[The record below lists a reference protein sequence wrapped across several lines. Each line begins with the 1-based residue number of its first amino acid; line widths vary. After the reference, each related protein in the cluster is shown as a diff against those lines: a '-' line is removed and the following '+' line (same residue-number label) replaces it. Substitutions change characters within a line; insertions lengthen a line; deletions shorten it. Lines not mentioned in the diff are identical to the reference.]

1 MKSHFGLWVISNK
14 IITRGRATDADGK
27 PTNRV
32 EERIRFR
39 RRCIAK
45 VEELKREASRRQDS
59 LDTEAASFM
68 LKEGEVLEP
77 ATQGGLRQQQ
87 VETLSTEEEEVNRP
101 PASRPG
107 SPLHPAPKKDKPQDD
122 DSLPKSPRRCWWPAC
137 LEPAE
142 YECKFCHK

>member
-1 MKSHFGLWVISNK
+1 M
-14 IITRGRATDADGK
+14 
-27 PTNRV
+27 

-39 RRCIAK
+39 RRIRAK
-45 VEELKREASRRQDS
+45 VEELKREDSRRQDS

-68 LKEGEVLEP
+68 LKEGEMLGPAIHGDLE
-77 ATQGGLRQQQ
+77 QQQ
-87 VETLSTEEEEVNRP
+87 VETLSTEEEAVNQP

-107 SPLHPAPKKDKPQDD
+107 SPPHPTPKKEKPQDD
-122 DSLPKSPRRCWWPAC
+122 DSLRRCWWPAC

>member
-1 MKSHFGLWVISNK
+1 MWVISNK

-32 EERIRFR
+32 QERIRFR
-39 RRCIAK
+39 RRIRAK
-45 VEELKREASRRQDS
+45 VEELKREDSRRQDS

-68 LKEGEVLEP
+68 LKEGEMLGP
-77 ATQGGLRQQQ
+77 AIHGGLEQQQ
-87 VETLSTEEEEVNRP
+87 VETLSTEEEAVNQP

-107 SPLHPAPKKDKPQDD
+107 SPPHPTPKKDKPQDD
-122 DSLPKSPRRCWWPAC
+122 DSLSQKCWVQAC
-137 LEPAE
+137 LKQGE

>member
-68 LKEGEVLEP
+68 LKEGEMLGP
-77 ATQGGLRQQQ
+77 GIHGGLEQQQ
-87 VETLSTEEEEVNRP
+87 VETLSTEEEAVNRS

-107 SPLHPAPKKDKPQDD
+107 SPPHPTPKKDKPQDD
-122 DSLPKSPRRCWWPAC
+122 DSLSKSPCWVQAC
-137 LEPAE
+137 LKEGE

>member
-1 MKSHFGLWVISNK
+1 MVCGHIKQK
-14 IITRGRATDADGK
+14 ITRGRATDADGK

-39 RRCIAK
+39 RRIRAK
-45 VEELKREASRRQDS
+45 VEELKREDSRRQDS

-68 LKEGEVLEP
+68 LKEGEMLGPAIHGDLE
-77 ATQGGLRQQQ
+77 QQQ
-87 VETLSTEEEEVNRP
+87 VETLSTEEAVNQP

-107 SPLHPAPKKDKPQDD
+107 SPPHPTPKEKPQDD
-122 DSLPKSPRRCWWPAC
+122 DSSRRCWWPAC

>member
-1 MKSHFGLWVISNK
+1 MIYNIWRTSHILVCGHIK
-14 IITRGRATDADGK
+14 QKITRGRATDADGK

-39 RRCIAK
+39 RRIHAK
-45 VEELKREASRRQDS
+45 VEELKREDSRRQDS

-68 LKEGEVLEP
+68 LKEGEMLGPAIHGDLE
-77 ATQGGLRQQQ
+77 QQQ
-87 VETLSTEEEEVNRP
+87 VETLSTEEP

-107 SPLHPAPKKDKPQDD
+107 SPPHPTPKKDKPQDD
-122 DSLPKSPRRCWWPAC
+122 DSLSQKCWVQAC
-137 LEPAE
+137 LKQGE

>member
-1 MKSHFGLWVISNK
+1 MIYNIWRTSHILVCGHIK
-14 IITRGRATDADGK
+14 QKITRGRATDADGK

-39 RRCIAK
+39 RRIRAK
-45 VEELKREASRRQDS
+45 VEELKREDSRRQDS

-68 LKEGEVLEP
+68 LKEGEMLGPAIHGDLE
-77 ATQGGLRQQQ
+77 QQQ
-87 VETLSTEEEEVNRP
+87 VETLSTEEAVNQP

-107 SPLHPAPKKDKPQDD
+107 SPPHP
-122 DSLPKSPRRCWWPAC
+122 CWVQAC
-137 LEPAE
+137 LKQGE

>member
-39 RRCIAK
+39 RRIRAK
-45 VEELKREASRRQDS
+45 VEELKREDSRRQDS

-68 LKEGEVLEP
+68 LKEGEMLGP
-77 ATQGGLRQQQ
+77 ATHVGLEQQQ
-87 VETLSTEEEEVNRP
+87 VETFSTEEEAVNRS

-122 DSLPKSPRRCWWPAC
+122 DSLSKSPRPCWVQAC
-137 LEPAE
+137 LKEGE

>member
-14 IITRGRATDADGK
+14 IITRGRATDVDGK

-68 LKEGEVLEP
+68 LKEGEMLGP
-77 ATQGGLRQQQ
+77 ATHVDLEQQQ
-87 VETLSTEEEEVNRP
+87 VETLSTEEEAVNQP

-107 SPLHPAPKKDKPQDD
+107 SPPHPTPKKDKPPDD
-122 DSLPKSPRRCWWPAC
+122 DSKSPRRCWWPAC